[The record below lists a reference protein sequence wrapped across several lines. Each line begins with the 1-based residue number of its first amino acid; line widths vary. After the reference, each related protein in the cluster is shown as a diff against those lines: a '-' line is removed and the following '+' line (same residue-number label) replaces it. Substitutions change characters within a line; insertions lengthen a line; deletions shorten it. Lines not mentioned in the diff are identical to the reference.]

1 VASQDEASASLNNAS
16 ASLDGAQNGLA
27 ASLDE
32 SSGSLGETSASLGE
46 ASARLN
52 GASASLDEAA
62 AGAGVDMD
70 ADVTDSFHTVA
81 VMHLRM
87 AVTDLHPATV
97 ATSHHILAMRPVLA
111 GRARAQ
117 AARRRPG
124 EVLGA

>member
-1 VASQDEASASLNNAS
+1 LP
-16 ASLDGAQNGLA
+16 

-32 SSGSLGETSASLGE
+32 SSASLGETSASLGE
-46 ASARLN
+46 ASASLN

-62 AGAGVDMD
+62 AGVGVRMD
-70 ADVTDSFHTVA
+70 TDVTASFYTVA

-97 ATSHHILAMRPVLA
+97 VTSQHILATHPVLA

-117 AARRRPG
+117 AVRRRPG